1 MAQISK
7 DYPDGKDLVISLA
20 KPATGLRIE
29 DWDNS
34 TVTTFNVTLSELK
47 KDVSAY
53 DRIENDEGAA
63 SLNAYILTTID
74 MNGKQKERTFGRVE
88 YSKMAK
94 LLKNEIMNS
103 LDEMGQAISDS
114 EKRQVLIEALESLC

>member
-1 MAQISK
+1 M
-7 DYPDGKDLVISLA
+7 
-20 KPATGLRIE
+20 LR
-29 DWDNS
+29 WDNS

>member
-1 MAQISK
+1 M
-7 DYPDGKDLVISLA
+7 
-20 KPATGLRIE
+20 
-29 DWDNS
+29 
-34 TVTTFNVTLSELK
+34 
-47 KDVSAY
+47 
-53 DRIENDEGAA
+53 
-63 SLNAYILTTID
+63 
-74 MNGKQKERTFGRVE
+74 GKQKERTFGRVE